1 MSPRPPVDYG
11 QEIESAIT
19 ATQVRLAALASPES
33 RSGSPDQNCAPG
45 GAATRWTAI
54 SLLEGDPRVRS
65 AVAARPGGA
74 TILAERDELE
84 RHLKDGKDLDLS
96 LLLAE
101 RRFERAHD
109 VAALVATAG
118 SSRRSVGD
126 RIDRIVT
133 HRFLGLPVL
142 FGVMWVMFRLVTDV
156 AAPFV
161 DWIDV
166 TLSGTLGPWVA
177 AGLDAVGLGGGWV
190 ERLAVDGILGGVGG
204 MLVFVPVI
212 VLLYAMLG
220 VLEDSGYLA
229 RAAYITDRAMA
240 PIGLPGNSVL
250 PLVVGFGCNVPALLA
265 TRVMA
270 RPNDRLL
277 TALLVPFVSCAARL
291 PVYVLLAGAMFP
303 GSEGAVVFALYLTSI
318 AVVFL
323 VGLVLRHTLMRGS
336 ERAPF
341 VLELPPYRRPSA
353 RTVWTQTR
361 QRSAAFVRKAG
372 SVILLAAIVVWVLL
386 AVPVRG
392 DATFGEVAQQDSLF
406 GAAAGITTPVFVPA
420 GFGSPELSGALAA
433 GFVAKEI
440 VVSTM
445 RQTIG
450 GSPAEDTISDESGSD
465 ESGSDESGS
474 DEAGSDESGPGFVRG
489 LADVGGGLVRAVGD
503 AVLAVPGIVGLQLG
517 GAADEDVNPSTDTD
531 HALQRVFAASSG
543 GHGQAA
549 AAAFLVFVLLY
560 VPCLAT
566 VATFGREFGRRWAA
580 LSVTLSLV
588 VAWLAAVGVF
598 QIGRAIAAWF

>member
-1 MSPRPPVDYG
+1 M
-11 QEIESAIT
+11 
-19 ATQVRLAALASPES
+19 
-33 RSGSPDQNCAPG
+33 
-45 GAATRWTAI
+45 
-54 SLLEGDPRVRS
+54 RS

-84 RHLKDGKDLDLS
+84 RHLKNGKDLDLS

-118 SSRRSVGD
+118 SSRRPVGD

-166 TLSGTLGPWVA
+166 TLTGTVGPWVA
-177 AGLDAVGLGGGWV
+177 SGLGAVGLGGGWL
-190 ERLAVDGILGGVGG
+190 ERLAVDGVLGGVGG
-204 MLVFVPVI
+204 VLVFVPVI
-212 VLLYAMLG
+212 VLLYVVLG

-303 GSEGAVVFALYLTSI
+303 GQEGAVVFALYLTSI

-353 RTVWTQTR
+353 RTVWSQTR

-392 DATFGEVAQQDSLF
+392 DARFGEVAQQDSLF

-420 GFGSPELSGALAA
+420 GFGAPELSGALAA

-450 GSPAEDTISDESGSD
+450 GSPAEDTSSDESGSD

-474 DEAGSDESGPGFVRG
+474 DESGSDQTGPGFVRG
-489 LADVGGGLVRAVGD
+489 LADVGGGLVRAAGD

-598 QIGRAIAAWF
+598 QIGRAMAAFL

>member
-1 MSPRPPVDYG
+1 
-11 QEIESAIT
+11 
-19 ATQVRLAALASPES
+19 
-33 RSGSPDQNCAPG
+33 
-45 GAATRWTAI
+45 
-54 SLLEGDPRVRS
+54 
-65 AVAARPGGA
+65 
-74 TILAERDELE
+74 
-84 RHLKDGKDLDLS
+84 
-96 LLLAE
+96 
-101 RRFERAHD
+101 
-109 VAALVATAG
+109 
-118 SSRRSVGD
+118 
-126 RIDRIVT
+126 
-133 HRFLGLPVL
+133 
-142 FGVMWVMFRLVTDV
+142 
-156 AAPFV
+156 
-161 DWIDV
+161 
-166 TLSGTLGPWVA
+166 
-177 AGLDAVGLGGGWV
+177 
-190 ERLAVDGILGGVGG
+190 

-220 VLEDSGYLA
+220 VMEDSGYLA

-291 PVYVLLAGAMFP
+291 PVYVLMAGAMFP
-303 GSEGAVVFALYLTSI
+303 GSEGAVIFALYLTSI

-392 DATFGEVAQQDSLF
+392 SQDQGATFGEVAQQDSLF

-450 GSPAEDTISDESGSD
+450 GSPAEDTSSDESGSD
-465 ESGSDESGS
+465 ESRSDESGS
-474 DEAGSDESGPGFVRG
+474 DEAGSDESRSDQTGPGFVRG

>member
-1 MSPRPPVDYG
+1 
-11 QEIESAIT
+11 
-19 ATQVRLAALASPES
+19 
-33 RSGSPDQNCAPG
+33 
-45 GAATRWTAI
+45 
-54 SLLEGDPRVRS
+54 
-65 AVAARPGGA
+65 
-74 TILAERDELE
+74 
-84 RHLKDGKDLDLS
+84 
-96 LLLAE
+96 
-101 RRFERAHD
+101 
-109 VAALVATAG
+109 
-118 SSRRSVGD
+118 
-126 RIDRIVT
+126 
-133 HRFLGLPVL
+133 
-142 FGVMWVMFRLVTDV
+142 
-156 AAPFV
+156 
-161 DWIDV
+161 
-166 TLSGTLGPWVA
+166 
-177 AGLDAVGLGGGWV
+177 V

-433 GFVAKEI
+433 GFVAKEM

-450 GSPAEDTISDESGSD
+450 GSPAEDTSSG
-465 ESGSDESGS
+465 ESGS
-474 DEAGSDESGPGFVRG
+474 DEAGSDESGSDQTGPGFVRG

>member
-11 QEIESAIT
+11 EEIESAIT

-33 RSGSPDQNCAPG
+33 RSGSPDQNSASA

-84 RHLKDGKDLDLS
+84 RHLKDGQNLDLS

-166 TLSGTLGPWVA
+166 TLSRTLGPWVA

-291 PVYVLLAGAMFP
+291 PVYVLMAGAMFP
-303 GSEGAVVFALYLTSI
+303 GSEGAVIFALYLTSI

-392 DATFGEVAQQDSLF
+392 SQDQGATFGEVAQQDSLF

-420 GFGSPELSGALAA
+420 GFGSPELSGTLAA

-465 ESGSDESGS
+465 ESGSDQT
-474 DEAGSDESGPGFVRG
+474 GPGFVRG